1 MFSIKLEKYKKE
13 QRLRQKMNK
22 FGKIDLFTLRII
34 GAVIGS
40 IGFFLIAYQ
49 KTILGTALIGI
60 GSVLIAAGG
69 G

>member
-1 MFSIKLEKYKKE
+1 
-13 QRLRQKMNK
+13 MNK
-22 FGKIDLFTLRII
+22 TTKIDLFSLRII
-34 GAVIGS
+34 GAIIGS

-49 KTILGTALIGI
+49 KTILGTVLIGI

>member
-1 MFSIKLEKYKKE
+1 MEKYKYLGIIK
-13 QRLRQKMNK
+13 RIMNK
-22 FGKIDLFTLRII
+22 KAKINLFTLRII
-34 GAVIGS
+34 GAAIGS

-49 KTILGTALIGI
+49 KTIIGTALVGI